1 MTTPPPE
8 GRAAPREKR
17 GPTPTQ
23 ARILDA
29 RARIL
34 ETEVADITFH
44 HTVFCQ
50 TSLPY
55 RDPGID
61 TRIWERDQ
69 GNVSLRINAG
79 EARDTQSGEWVD
91 LGLPFGPKA
100 RLVLMDLNQTA
111 IKSQSPVIDV
121 GDSMTSY
128 LARRLGLDTNGR
140 NIRALKDQLARLSAA
155 TIRLAVSNENRSIQV
170 NANIVSAF
178 DLWFPKDENQRVFWP
193 STVRLSDDYF
203 NSLIKHAVPL
213 REEAIAALAHNAMAL
228 DIYTW
233 LAQRLHRVRNPNGDF
248 LPWTALKQQFG
259 QGYGRMDNFKRVFRK
274 ACRQVAAVYPE
285 ARAEWIGNKGLRLYN
300 SPSPVRRK
308 LITSASGT

>member
-1 MTTPPPE
+1 MSRRQPP
-8 GRAAPREKR
+8 RKRLAPNERR

-23 ARILDA
+23 SRLLDA
-29 RARIL
+29 RSRIL
-34 ETEVADITFH
+34 ESPTADISFH

-61 TRIWERDQ
+61 VRIWEREQ

-79 EARDTQSGEWVD
+79 EAKDPDTGKWVD

-111 IKSQSPVIDV
+111 IKTQSPLIDV

-140 NIRALKDQLARLSAA
+140 NIRALKDQLGRLSASFV
-155 TIRLAVSNENRSIQV
+155 RLAICQDERSIQI
-170 NANIVSAF
+170 NTNIVSAF
-178 DLWFPKDENQRVFWP
+178 DLWFPKDESQHVLWP

-203 NSLIKHAVPL
+203 KSLVKHAVPL

-233 LAQRLHRVRNPNGDF
+233 LAQRLHRVRNARGDF
-248 LPWTALKQQFG
+248 LPWTALKEQFG
-259 QGYGRMDNFKRVFRK
+259 QGYSRMDNFKRVFRNT
-274 ACRQVAAVYPE
+274 CQQVAAVYPE
-285 ARAEWIGNKGLRLYN
+285 ARADWEGDKGLRLFN
-300 SPSPVRRK
+300 SPSPVPPK
-308 LITSASGT
+308 LIACA